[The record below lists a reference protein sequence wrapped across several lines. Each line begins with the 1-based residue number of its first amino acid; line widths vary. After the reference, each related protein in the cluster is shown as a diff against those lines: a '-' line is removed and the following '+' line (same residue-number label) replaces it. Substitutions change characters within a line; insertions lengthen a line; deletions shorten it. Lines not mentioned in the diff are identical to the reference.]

1 MSTAAAFADEPITPG
16 RRRLIAFAMTTAAA
30 MQGMDTFSTAVAL
43 PEIRAAMSATVD
55 ESAWV
60 LTSFLVAAAIF
71 TPLFA
76 WMSRRYGRRRLLICM
91 IAAFLVCTI
100 LVAQAS
106 SLLELVAYRFLQG
119 VAAAGM
125 GPLSNQVM
133 LATYPK
139 EMHGAAFS
147 WLTTGRMSGVMV
159 GPLIGG
165 VLTEYLS
172 WHWVY
177 LSNIPLALLGLWLV
191 VRYVPEAKERS
202 APRFDFFGFVALSVA
217 IGALQLMLDRGER
230 QGWFES
236 TEIVVWAG
244 LCCVALYMFTMHVIM
259 ARNAYIDPLIFA
271 NRDFLIGMLFIFV
284 LSIMIVG
291 FASLLPPILQRHMNY
306 PISTSG
312 ILMMPRGIGTMI
324 ASVIA
329 GPLLMRMQ
337 PRPLVFLGIFLMASS
352 TWAMSE
358 FTRDV
363 DATTIALTVG
373 VQGAGFGFF
382 SVSVTAMAFQTL
394 SPMLRPDGTSFIS
407 LSRRLGSSVGVSLL
421 ISQFVRNTQD
431 NRAGMIEHISPFNA
445 LLQHGVLPEQW
456 DTDTLTGLSRLSREV
471 ERQAEFLAY
480 MQDFQMMAILIVLMV
495 PLVFL
500 LRGRS
505 HDEDEETRRRRIR
518 DAG

>member
-1 MSTAAAFADEPITPG
+1 VSTAAAIADEPIAPG
-16 RRRLIAFAMTTAAA
+16 RRRLIALAMTTAAA

-43 PEIRAAMSATVD
+43 PEIRGVMSATAD
-55 ESAWV
+55 EAAWV
-60 LTSFLVAAAIF
+60 LTSFLVASAIF

-76 WMSRRYGRRRLLICM
+76 WMSRRFGRRRLLIWM
-91 IAAFLVCTI
+91 IAGFLVCTI
-100 LVAQAS
+100 LVAQS
-106 SLLELVAYRFLQG
+106 TTLHELVMYRFLQG
-119 VAAAGM
+119 ITAAGM

-139 EMHGAAFS
+139 ELHGAAFS
-147 WLTTGRMSGVMV
+147 WLTTGRMSGVMI

-172 WHWVY
+172 WHWIY
-177 LSNIPLALLGLWLV
+177 LSNIPLALFGLWLV
-191 VRYVPEAKERS
+191 IRYVPEAKELS
-202 APRFDFFGFVALSVA
+202 APRFDFFGFILLSGA
-217 IGALQLMLDRGER
+217 IGTLQLMLDRGER

-236 TEIVVWAG
+236 TEIIIWAA
-244 LCCVALYMFTMHVIM
+244 LCIVTLYMFVMHVLM
-259 ARNAYIDPLIFA
+259 ERNAYIDPRIFT
-271 NRDFLIGMLFIFV
+271 NRDFVIGMLFIFV

-291 FASLLPPILQRHMNY
+291 FASLLPPILQRHMGY

-312 ILMMPRGIGTMI
+312 VLMMPRGIGTMI
-324 ASVIA
+324 ASIIA
-329 GPLLMRMQ
+329 GPILMRTQ
-337 PRPLVFLGIFLMASS
+337 PRPLVFVGIFLMASS
-352 TWAMSE
+352 TWAMSM

-363 DATTIALTVG
+363 DAMTIALTVG

-394 SPMLRPDGTSFIS
+394 SPILRPDGTSFIS
-407 LSRRLGSSVGVSLL
+407 LSRRLGSSVGVSIL

-431 NRAGMIEHISPFNA
+431 NRAGLIEHISPYNA
-445 LLQHGVLPEQW
+445 LLEQGVLPEQW
-456 DTDTLTGLSRLSREV
+456 DTGTLDGLSRLAREV

-480 MQDFQMMAILIVLMV
+480 LQDFQMMAILIVLMV

-500 LRGRS
+500 LRGS
-505 HDEDEETRRRRIR
+505 SGDEDAATRRRRIR

>member
-1 MSTAAAFADEPITPG
+1 MSTIAAAIEGPITPG
-16 RRRLIAFAMTTAAA
+16 RRRLIALAMTTAAA

-43 PEIRAAMSATVD
+43 PEIRGVMSATVD
-55 ESAWV
+55 EAAWV
-60 LTSFLVAAAIF
+60 LTSFLVASAIF

-76 WMSRRYGRRRLLICM
+76 WMSRRFGRRRLLIYM
-91 IAAFLVCTI
+91 IVGFLISTI
-100 LVAQAS
+100 LVAQS
-106 SLLELVAYRFLQG
+106 STLLELVAYRFLQG
-119 VAAAGM
+119 IAAAGM

-147 WLTTGRMSGVMV
+147 WLTTGRMSGVMI

-172 WHWVY
+172 WHWIY
-177 LSNIPLALLGLWLV
+177 LTNIPLALFGLWLV
-191 VRYVPEAKERS
+191 VRYVPEATELK
-202 APRFDFFGFVALSVA
+202 APRFDFFGFIALSIA

-236 TEIVVWAG
+236 TEIIVWAA
-244 LCCVALYMFTMHVIM
+244 LCIVALYLFTVHVLTMHD
-259 ARNAYIDPLIFA
+259 AYVDPRVFKD
-271 NRDFLIGMLFIFV
+271 RDFLIGMLFIFV

-312 ILMMPRGIGTMI
+312 VLMMPRGIGTMI
-324 ASVIA
+324 ASIIA

-352 TWAMSE
+352 TWAMSQ

-363 DATTIALTVG
+363 DAFTIGLTVG
-373 VQGAGFGFF
+373 VQGTGFGFF

-394 SPMLRPDGTSFIS
+394 SPALLPDGTSMIS

-421 ISQFVRNTQD
+421 VSQFVRNTQD
-431 NRAGMIEHISPFNA
+431 NRAGLIEHISPFNG
-445 LLQHGVLPEQW
+445 LLQYGLPDQW
-456 DTDTLTGLSRLSREV
+456 DTGTVDGLSRLAREV
-471 ERQAEFLAY
+471 QREAEFLAY
-480 MQDFQMMAILIVLMV
+480 LQDFQTMAILIVLMV
-495 PLVFL
+495 PVVFL
-500 LRGRS
+500 LRGRT
-505 HDEDEETRRRRIR
+505 DEHGRPIR
-518 DAG
+518 TKVRDGG

>member
-1 MSTAAAFADEPITPG
+1 VSTSALAEEEPITPG

-30 MQGMDTFSTAVAL
+30 MQGMDTISTAVAL
-43 PEIRAAMSATVD
+43 PEIRGVMSATAD
-55 ESAWV
+55 EAAWV

-76 WMSRRYGRRRLLICM
+76 WMSRRFGRRRLLLCM
-91 IAAFLVCTI
+91 IFGFLVSTI
-100 LVAQAS
+100 LVAQSS
-106 SLLELVAYRFLQG
+106 SLAELVAYRFLQG

-139 EMHGAAFS
+139 ELHGAAFS
-147 WLTTGRMSGVMV
+147 WLTSGRMSGVMF

-172 WHWVY
+172 WHWIY
-177 LSNIPLALLGLWLV
+177 LSNIPLALLGFWLV
-191 VRYVPEAKERS
+191 WRFVPEAKERA
-202 APRFDFFGFVALSVA
+202 APRFDFFGFFALSVA

-236 TEIVVWAG
+236 GEIVVWAA
-244 LCCVALYMFTMHVIM
+244 LCLVALYLFAIHVLTV
-259 ARNAYIDPLIFA
+259 RNAYIDPRVFA
-271 NRDFLIGMLFIFV
+271 NRDFLIGLLFIFV

-312 ILMMPRGIGTMI
+312 LLMMPRGIGTMI

-337 PRPLVFLGIFLMASS
+337 PRPLVFVGIALMALS
-352 TWAMSE
+352 TWGMSQ
-358 FTRDV
+358 FTHEV
-363 DATTIALTVG
+363 DAVSIALMVG
-373 VQGAGFGFF
+373 LQGAGFGFF

-394 SPMLRPDGTSFIS
+394 SPALRPDGTSLLS
-407 LSRRLGSSVGVSLL
+407 LSRRLGSSVGVSFLV
-421 ISQFVRNTQD
+421 SQFLRNTQS
-431 NRAGMIEHISPFNA
+431 NRAGLIEHISPYNT
-445 LLQHGVLPEQW
+445 LLDRGLLPEQW
-456 DTDTLTGLSRLSREV
+456 DTGTLSGLSALAREV
-471 ERQAEFLAY
+471 QRQAEFLAY
-480 MQDFQMMAILIVLMV
+480 LQDFQMMAILIVFLA

-500 LRGRS
+500 LRGRPK
-505 HDEDEETRRRRIR
+505 E
-518 DAG
+518 

>member
-1 MSTAAAFADEPITPG
+1 MSTIAAVEEPITPG
-16 RRRLIAFAMTTAAA
+16 RRRLIALAMTTAAA

-43 PEIRAAMSATVD
+43 PEIRGVMSATAD
-55 ESAWV
+55 EAAWV

-76 WMSRRYGRRRLLICM
+76 WMSRRFGRRRLLICM
-91 IAAFLVCTI
+91 IFGFLVCTI
-100 LVAQAS
+100 LVAQSS

-119 VAAAGM
+119 IAAAGM
-125 GPLSNQVM
+125 GPLSNQVL

-147 WLTTGRMSGVMV
+147 WLTTGRMSGVML

-177 LSNIPLALLGLWLV
+177 LCNIPLALFGLWLV
-191 VRYVPEAKERS
+191 IRYVPEATERS
-202 APRFDFFGFVALSVA
+202 APRFDFFGFLALSVA

-230 QGWFES
+230 LSWFELN
-236 TEIVVWAG
+236 EIIIWAA
-244 LCCVALYMFTMHVIM
+244 LSILALYLFTVHVLTK
-259 ARNAYIDPLIFA
+259 RNAYIDPRVFRD
-271 NRDFLIGMLFIFV
+271 RDFVIGLLFIFV

-291 FASLLPPILQRHMNY
+291 FASLLPPILQRQMNY

-312 ILMMPRGIGTMI
+312 VLMMPRGIGTMI

-329 GPLLMRMQ
+329 GPLLMRIR
-337 PRPLVFLGIFLMASS
+337 PRPLVFIGIFLMATS
-352 TWAMSE
+352 TWGMSQ

-363 DATTIALTVG
+363 DAPHIALMVG
-373 VQGAGFGFF
+373 IQGAGFGFF

-394 SPMLRPDGTSFIS
+394 SPMLRPDGTSLLS
-407 LSRRLGSSVGVSLL
+407 LARRLGSSVGVSFLV
-421 ISQFVRNTQD
+421 SQFVRHTQD
-431 NRAGMIEHISPFNA
+431 NRSGLIEHISPYNA
-445 LLQHGVLPEQW
+445 LLHHGLLPEQW
-456 DTDTLTGLSRLSREV
+456 DTATLTGLSRLAREI

-480 MQDFQMMAILIVLMV
+480 MQDFQMMAILIVLLV
-495 PLVFL
+495 PLAFL
-500 LRGRS
+500 LRGRPKG
-505 HDEDEETRRRRIR
+505 E
-518 DAG
+518 

>member
-1 MSTAAAFADEPITPG
+1 MSTTALPAEEPITPG

-43 PEIRAAMSATVD
+43 PEIRGVMSATAD
-55 ESAWV
+55 EAAWV

-76 WMSRRYGRRRLLICM
+76 WMSRKYGRRRLLILM
-91 IAAFLVCTI
+91 ILGFLISTL
-100 LVAQAS
+100 LVAQSS
-106 SLLELVAYRFLQG
+106 SLGELVAYRFLQG
-119 VAAAGM
+119 IAAAGM

-139 EMHGAAFS
+139 EMHGSAFS
-147 WLTTGRMSGVMV
+147 WLTTGRMSGVML

-177 LSNIPLALLGLWLV
+177 LSNVPLALLGLWLV
-191 VRYVPEAKERS
+191 WRYVPEATERS
-202 APRFDFFGFVALSVA
+202 APRFDFFGFLALSVA
-217 IGALQLMLDRGER
+217 IGTMQLMLDRGER
-230 QGWFES
+230 QGWFDS
-236 TEIVVWAG
+236 PEIIVWAA
-244 LCCVALYMFTMHVIM
+244 LCIVALYLFAVHVLTV
-259 ARNAYIDPLIFA
+259 RNAYIDPHIFA

-284 LSIMIVG
+284 LSIILVG
-291 FASLLPPILQRHMNY
+291 FASLLPPILQHHMNY
-306 PISTSG
+306 PISASG

-337 PRPLVFLGIFLMASS
+337 PRPLVFLGIAFMAGS
-352 TWAMSE
+352 TWGMSM

-363 DATTIALTVG
+363 DAVTIGLMVG
-373 VQGAGFGFF
+373 LQGMGFGFF

-394 SPMLRPDGTSFIS
+394 SPGLRPDGTSLIS
-407 LSRRLGSSVGVSLL
+407 LARRLGSSVGVSLL
-421 ISQFVRNTQD
+421 ISQFLRNTQD
-431 NRAGMIEHISPFNA
+431 NRAGLVEHISPYNT
-445 LLQHGVLPEQW
+445 LLERGLLPEQW
-456 DTDTLTGLSRLSREV
+456 DTGTLTGLSRLSREI
-471 ERQAEFLAY
+471 EREAEFLAY
-480 MQDFQMMAILIVLMV
+480 LQDFQMMAILVVLLV

-500 LRGRS
+500 LRGRPK
-505 HDEDEETRRRRIR
+505 DDQ
-518 DAG
+518 D

>member
-1 MSTAAAFADEPITPG
+1 VSTATALAEEPITPG
-16 RRRLIAFAMTTAAA
+16 RRRLIALAMTTAAA
-30 MQGMDTFSTAVAL
+30 MLGMDTFSTAVAL
-43 PEIRAAMSATVD
+43 PEIRGVMSATAD
-55 ESAWV
+55 EAAWV

-76 WMSRRYGRRRLLICM
+76 WMSRRYGRRRLLIWM
-91 IAAFLVCTI
+91 ISAFLVCTV
-100 LVAQAS
+100 LVAQSTTLA
-106 SLLELVAYRFLQG
+106 ELVFYRFLQG
-119 VAAAGM
+119 IAAAGM

-147 WLTTGRMSGVMV
+147 WLTTGRMSGVMI

-177 LSNIPLALLGLWLV
+177 LSNIPLALFGLWLV
-191 VRYVPEAKERS
+191 VRYVPESTERT
-202 APRFDFFGFVALSVA
+202 APRFDFFGFILLSVT

-236 TEIVVWAG
+236 SEIIVWAA
-244 LCCVALYMFTMHVIM
+244 LCIVALYMFATHVLTQPD
-259 ARNAYIDPLIFA
+259 AYIDPRIFA
-271 NRDFLIGMLFIFV
+271 NRDFTIGMLFIFV

-291 FASLLPPILQRHMNY
+291 FASLLPPILQTHMNY

-312 ILMMPRGIGTMI
+312 VLMMPRGIGTMA

-337 PRPLVFLGIFLMASS
+337 PRPLVFLGIFLMATS
-352 TWAMSE
+352 TWAMSL

-363 DATTIALTVG
+363 DAATIALTVG

-382 SVSVTAMAFQTL
+382 SVSVTTMAFQTL
-394 SPMLRPDGTSFIS
+394 SPMLRPDGSSFIS
-407 LSRRLGSSVGVSLL
+407 LSRRLGSSVGVSILV
-421 ISQFVRNTQD
+421 SQFVRNTQD
-431 NRAGMIEHISPFNA
+431 NRAGMIEHISPYNA
-445 LLQHGVLPEQW
+445 LLQQGLLPEQW
-456 DTDTLTGLSRLSREV
+456 DTETLTGLTRLAREV
-471 ERQAEFLAY
+471 QREAEFLAY
-480 MQDFQMMAILIVLMV
+480 LQDFQMMAILIVLMV
-495 PLVFL
+495 PLVFF
-500 LRGRS
+500 LRGRPK
-505 HDEDEETRRRRIR
+505 E
-518 DAG
+518 